1 MERLHRSLT
10 LEKVRG
16 TSVKNKKTDV
26 EENYWHKKIKSPI
39 GVLDLVAN
47 DKSLL
52 IVQMENHTHDHMK
65 NLSLKDGS
73 HHKVLMVTE
82 KQLKEYFEGT
92 RKRFDIP
99 IAFNGTEFQKQVWSE
114 LLNIPYGKYVTYGV
128 QASKI
133 GRPKAVR
140 AVGACNGKNP
150 ISIIVPCHRVIGASG
165 SLTGYAG
172 GLSVKQKLLKLEGIQ
187 L

>member
-1 MERLHRSLT
+1 MAST
-10 LEKVRG
+10 KKK
-16 TSVKNKKTDV
+16 SV
-26 EENYWHKKIKSPI
+26 EINYWHKKIKSPL
-39 GVLDLVAN
+39 GLLDLVAN

-52 IVQMENHTHDHMK
+52 IVQMKDHSHDHMGS
-65 NLSLKDGS
+65 LTLKDGDD
-73 HHKVLMVTE
+73 HKVLKATE
-82 KQLKEYFEGT
+82 KQLKEYFAGT
-92 RKRFDIP
+92 RKTFDLP
-99 IAFNGTEFQKQVWSE
+99 IEFKGTEFQKQVWGE
-114 LLNIPYGKYVTYGV
+114 LLNIPYGKYVTYGA

-172 GLSVKQKLLKLEGIQ
+172 GLSVKQHLLQFEGAD
-187 L
+187 LK

>member
-1 MERLHRSLT
+1 M
-10 LEKVRG
+10 EKVRR
-16 TSVKNKKTDV
+16 TSV

-39 GVLDLVAN
+39 GDLDLVAN

-52 IVQMENHTHDHMK
+52 IVQMENHTHDHMGS
-65 NLSLKDGS
+65 LDLKDGND
-73 HHKVLMVTE
+73 HKVLKETE
-82 KQLKEYFEGT
+82 KQLKEYFSGR
-92 RKRFDIP
+92 RKNFDLP
-99 IAFNGTEFQKQVWSE
+99 IEFHGTEFQKQVWNE
-114 LLNIPYGKYVTYGV
+114 LLNIPYGKHVTYGT

-172 GLSVKQKLLKLEGIQ
+172 GLSVKQHLLNLEGIK
-187 L
+187 LK